1 METSCGGRLNL
12 AFWEEVPVAI
22 FSLEATKHQLLFRML
37 SILSGVPLRNIQIG
51 FVSDSAWR
59 EIEKLGIALAEK
71 PLYVDDSPRLTTM
84 ELREK
89 SKRLREERS
98 IAVVFVDYLQLL
110 RGPFRRNTRQEELAD
125 ISMELKAIAKE
136 LNIPVVALSQL
147 SRQVE
152 RRGDGRPQLVDLRGS
167 GQIEEVADIVLFIH
181 GAVAN
186 KLILSP
192 EEGGIAEVI
201 VAKNRQGPTGIV
213 KLAFERETTG
223 FRNYTGYLWKGE
235 DQGEEESLP
244 EDLDFDF

>member
-71 PLYVDDSPRLTTM
+71 PLYVDDSPRLTTV

-89 SKRLREERS
+89 SKRLREERG

-110 RGPFRRNTRQEELAD
+110 SGPFRRNTRQEELAD

-152 RRGDGRPQLVDLRGS
+152 RREDGRPQLVDLRGS

-181 GAVAN
+181 RAGAN

-192 EEGGIAEVI
+192 EEEGIAEVI

-213 KLAFERETTG
+213 KLAFAKETTG
-223 FRNYTGYLWKGE
+223 FRNYMGYLRKVE
-235 DQGEEESLP
+235 NQGEEESP
-244 EDLDFDF
+244 TEDLDFDF